1 MLPPDLKAKP
11 RDHQQRSV
19 MLDLN
24 ALLRTLA
31 ESSGSDLHL
40 IVGQPPIIRV
50 DGELRRLPGNPIM
63 PDDTGLVAK
72 SIIPPDR
79 RDLLAF
85 QKEIDFA
92 YTVPGLGRFRVN
104 VLRQRGSI

>member
-1 MLPPDLKAKP
+1 
-11 RDHQQRSV
+11 

-50 DGELRRLPGNPIM
+50 DGELRRLPGSPIM

-79 RDLLAF
+79 RDLSRSKRRSTSPTRSPAS
-85 QKEIDFA
+85 A
-92 YTVPGLGRFRVN
+92 VSG
-104 VLRQRGSI
+104 